1 MNRQAVVSALGDA
14 QEEQRAA
21 AVRLCE
27 SALFRRS
34 PRLREM
40 LSYIVECG
48 LGHRVEDLT
57 ELRIAENVFG
67 RRDYNSSED
76 NIVRVSARQL
86 RSKIAEYYAGE
97 GQSDAFRLDVP
108 KGGYLPVFHRREE
121 ASNRTE
127 LEILR
132 NPGVGSL
139 RRWPASPAQ
148 IAAAFSVLLLIAA
161 LSALLLQSW
170 KENREL
176 RASLTSSLPRTLFEP
191 FVADPKQR
199 INIVVTD
206 SALGLYEALSHS
218 YVSLEDYTDYQYQSA
233 PGIMAVVRQGGSNFM
248 DLLRTRQICSLAD
261 FRVTSLIFQTY
272 PQQARRITVHHA
284 RNMHARDFDSDDNF
298 VVMGSLRSNPWG
310 SLFNA
315 SLNFRLSSRYG
326 SHCFENRQPRPEEQ
340 PLYCSDSDA
349 AEQGTDYAQIVVTR
363 NGNRKGRFL
372 LIGGLDMEATEAAGD
387 FFLNSESVS
396 PVLAALHVRNVNDLQ
411 GYELLLRNYSVG
423 GTGRSAQLVAARQL
437 P

>member
-1 MNRQAVVSALGDA
+1 MNRQAVVSAVDDA

-21 AVRLCE
+21 AIRICE

-48 LGHRVEDLT
+48 LGHRTEDLT

-67 RRDYNSSED
+67 RHDYNSSED

-97 GQSDAFRLDVP
+97 GQSDPFRLDVP
-108 KGGYLPVFHRREE
+108 KGGYLPVFHKREE

-127 LEILR
+127 LEILSH
-132 NPGVGSL
+132 PDVGAL
-139 RRWPASPAQ
+139 RLWRASAAQ
-148 IAAAFSVLLLIAA
+148 IAIALSLLLLVTA
-161 LSALLLQSW
+161 LTVLLLQSW

-176 RASLTSSLPRTLFEP
+176 QASLTSSLPRTLFEP
-191 FVADPKQR
+191 FVADSKQR

-233 PGIMAVVRQGGSNFM
+233 PGIMAVVRQGGSSFM

-261 FRVTSLIFQTY
+261 FRITSLIFQTY
-272 PQQARRITVHHA
+272 PQQARRISVHHA

-298 VVMGSLRSNPWG
+298 VVMGSVRSNPWG

-315 SLNFRLSSRYG
+315 SLNFRLSSGYG
-326 SHCFENRQPRPEEQ
+326 SHCFENRQPRPGEQ
-340 PLYCSDSDA
+340 PAYCSENAA

-387 FFLNSESVS
+387 FFLNSESVG
-396 PVLAALHVRNVNDLQ
+396 PVLAALHARSINDLQ

-423 GTGRSAQLVAARQL
+423 GTGRSAQLLAARQL